1 MIITRDFS
9 ATKESPKRSFHVDIS
24 KIPIQKRE
32 YGYSGLNLCICRSS
46 RPEVFCEKVILRKF
60 CKIHRK
66 TSLSKSLF

>member
-32 YGYSGLNLCICRSS
+32 YGY
-46 RPEVFCEKVILRKF
+46 
-60 CKIHRK
+60 
-66 TSLSKSLF
+66 